1 MNEIKK
7 REVRD
12 MIDKLEASGVH
23 VGKYLVLLNDS
34 GVIEVHTGNEKS
46 YQSRSV
52 VSVYYW
58 IKNDDT
64 CRRSGLKSS

>member
-23 VGKYLVLLNDS
+23 VGKYLVLLSDS

-58 IKNDDT
+58 IKNDDAV
-64 CRRSGLKSS
+64 RRKS